1 MLYLMRKHAGSWIIK
16 IVLGIIVVV
25 FVFWGVGSYRAQK
38 GNRVAI
44 VNGQTIALEEY
55 RSAYEQLKEQ
65 YRRQFGNALDQ
76 KLLKTLGLKKQA
88 LDQLINRRLVLQ
100 EANRL
105 NLHITKEELIRAIR
119 TLAAFQENGH
129 FDPRRYQRLLAANRM
144 TPEIFEEKM
153 KDDLLAE
160 KLQGFILG
168 SIKVSDAEAL
178 ETFKWREEKVSLEY
192 VVFKPSSYKDVK
204 VTTEEVESYFSEN
217 EKAYEIPPKVKA
229 GYLRFG
235 FKELESQVDVSEDE
249 ISQHFE
255 INKKTYA
262 TPKKVRARHILFK
275 VDPGATQEEL
285 DEARNKAQLVL
296 EEVKSGADFS
306 KLAQEYSDDP
316 GSKSKGGDLGFFAGD
331 RMVKPF
337 ADAAFAMKSGEISE
351 LVATRFGWHIIK
363 VEDVQEAKE
372 PALSEVKDRIRSK
385 LVTEGA
391 RTHAYDQAEEMYD
404 ASYGAGRLSDVAKAH
419 GTEMLETDFFP
430 RGDLVKGIKQ
440 ARKFAEV
447 AFDLGD
453 DEVSEPLELADGYY
467 ILEVIGK
474 KEAAIPELGSVEEK
488 VRKDLIGVRQDEL
501 AKKEA
506 ENFLQAI
513 RNGNEFEAEAK
524 RLKLEA
530 KTTDLFKR
538 FGSIPGIGSER
549 EIMDVAFLL
558 SPSKPIPEAVIKGR
572 QGYYVIRLKDR
583 QDADPKEFED
593 RKAEV
598 KSGIISQKRQKLM
611 EEWFAQLR
619 RQSEIT
625 IEEGFFD

>member
-16 IVLGIIVVV
+16 IVLGVIVVV
-25 FVFWGVGSYRAQK
+25 FIFWGVGSYRAGK
-38 GNRVAI
+38 GNRVAV
-44 VNGQTIALEEY
+44 VNGQAIALEEY

-88 LDQLINRRLVLQ
+88 LDQLVNRRLVLQ
-100 EANRL
+100 EADRL

-119 TLAAFQENGH
+119 SLGAFQENGH

-160 KLQGFILG
+160 KLQGVILG

-178 ETFKWREEKVSLEY
+178 ETFKWREEEVSLEY
-192 VVFKPSSYKDVK
+192 VVFKPSSYNDVK
-204 VTTEEVESYFSEN
+204 VTTEELESYFSEN
-217 EKAYEIPPKVKA
+217 KKAYEIPPKVKA
-229 GYLRFG
+229 GYLRFS
-235 FKELESQVDVSEDE
+235 FKELESQVDVSENE
-249 ISQHFE
+249 ISQYFE

-306 KLAQEYSDDP
+306 KLAQKYSDDP
-316 GSKSKGGDLGFFAGD
+316 GSKSKGGDLGFFTRD

-337 ADAAFAMKSGEISE
+337 ADAAFAMKAGEMSE

-363 VEDVQEAKE
+363 VEEVQEAKE

-385 LVTEGA
+385 LVKEGA

-419 GTEMLETDFFP
+419 GAEMLETDFFA
-430 RGDLVKGIKQ
+430 RGDLVKGIKE

-453 DEVSEPLELADGYY
+453 EEVSEPMELADGYY

-488 VRKDLIGVRQDEL
+488 VRKDLIAVRQDEL

-513 RNGNEFEAEAK
+513 RKGDDFEAEAK
-524 RLKLEA
+524 RLKLDA

-558 SPSKPIPEAVIKGR
+558 SPSKPMPEAVIKGR
-572 QGYYVIRLKDR
+572 QAYYVIRLKDR

-593 RKAEV
+593 KKAEV

-619 RQSEIT
+619 RHSEIT

>member
-1 MLYLMRKHAGSWIIK
+1 MIK
-16 IVLGIIVVV
+16 IVLGVIVVV
-25 FVFWGVGSYRAQK
+25 FVFWGVGSYRSEK
-38 GNRVAI
+38 GNRVAV
-44 VNGQTIALEEY
+44 VNGQTIALDEY
-55 RSAYEQLKEQ
+55 RSTYEQLKEQ

-100 EANRL
+100 EASRL

-144 TPEIFEEKM
+144 TPEMFEENM

-178 ETFKWREEKVSLEY
+178 ETFKWREKKVSLEY
-192 VVFKPSSYKDVK
+192 VAFKPSSYKDVK
-204 VTTEEVESYFSEN
+204 VTTQEVESYFSEN
-217 EKAYEIPPKVKA
+217 KKAYEIPPRVKV

-249 ISQHFE
+249 ISQYFE

-275 VDPGATQEEL
+275 VEPGATQEEL
-285 DEARNKAQLVL
+285 DQVRNKAQLVL
-296 EEVKSGADFS
+296 EEIKSRADFS
-306 KLAQEYSDDP
+306 KLAQKYSDDP
-316 GSKSKGGDLGFFAGD
+316 GSKSKGGDLGFFARD

-372 PALSEVKDRIRSK
+372 PVLSEVKDRIRSK

-391 RTHAYDQAEEMYD
+391 RTRTYDQAEEMYD
-404 ASYGAGRLSDVAKAH
+404 ASYGDGRLSDVAKAH
-419 GTEMLETDFFP
+419 GTETLETDFFA
-430 RGDLVKGIKQ
+430 RGDLLKGIKQ
-440 ARKFAEV
+440 ARKFTEL
-447 AFDLGD
+447 AFNLGD

-474 KEAAIPELGSVEEK
+474 KEAEIPELGSVEEK
-488 VRKDLIGVRQDEL
+488 VRKNLIGVRQDEL

-513 RNGNEFEAEAK
+513 RNGNEFEAKAK
-524 RLKLEA
+524 RLKLDA

-558 SPSKPIPEAVIKGR
+558 SPSKPMPEAVIKGR

-583 QDADPKEFED
+583 QDADPKEFEEG
-593 RKAEV
+593 KAEV

-619 RQSEIT
+619 DQGEVT

>member
-1 MLYLMRKHAGSWIIK
+1 MLYLMRKHAGSWLIK
-16 IVLGIIVVV
+16 IVLGVIVVV
-25 FVFWGVGSYRAQK
+25 FVFWGVGSYRSQK
-38 GNRVAI
+38 GNRVAV
-44 VNGQTIALEEY
+44 VNGDVIALQEY

-144 TPEIFEEKM
+144 TPEMFEENM
-153 KDDLLAE
+153 KEDLLAE

-192 VVFKPSSYKDVK
+192 VAFKPSSYKDVK

-217 EKAYEIPPKVKA
+217 KMAYEIPPKVKA
-229 GYLRFG
+229 GYLRFS
-235 FKELESQVDVSEDE
+235 FKEVESQVDVSEDE
-249 ISQHFE
+249 ISQYFE

-262 TPKKVRARHILFK
+262 TPKKVSARHILFK

-285 DEARNKAQLVL
+285 DEARNKALLVL

-306 KLAQEYSDDP
+306 KLARKYSDDP
-316 GSKSKGGDLGFFAGD
+316 GSKSKGGDLGFFTRD

-337 ADAAFAMKSGEISE
+337 ADAAFAMKAGEVSE

-363 VEDVQEAKE
+363 VEEVQEAKE
-372 PALSEVKDRIRSK
+372 SALSEVKDKIRSK
-385 LVTEGA
+385 LVKEGA

-419 GTEMLETDFFP
+419 GTEILETDFFA
-430 RGDLVKGIKQ
+430 RGDLLKGIEQ
-440 ARKFAEV
+440 ARKFAEL
-447 AFDLGD
+447 AFNLGD
-453 DEVSEPLELADGYY
+453 EEVSEPLELADGYY

-474 KEAAIPELGSVEEK
+474 KEAEIPDLGSVEEK

-506 ENFLQAI
+506 ENFLQGI

-524 RLKLEA
+524 RLKLDA
-530 KTTDLFKR
+530 KTTDFFKR

-558 SPSKPIPEAVIKGR
+558 SPSRPMPEAVIKGR

-583 QDADPKEFED
+583 QDAAPKEFED
-593 RKAEV
+593 KKAEV

-619 RQSEIT
+619 RQSEVT

>member
-16 IVLGIIVVV
+16 IVLGVIVVV

-38 GNRVAI
+38 GNRVAV
-44 VNGQTIALEEY
+44 VNGQTIALEDY
-55 RSAYEQLKEQ
+55 RSAYEQLLEQ

-204 VTTEEVESYFSEN
+204 ATTEEVESYFSEN
-217 EKAYEIPPKVKA
+217 KMAYEIPPKVKA
-229 GYLRFG
+229 GYLRFS

-249 ISQHFE
+249 ISQYFE

-262 TPKKVRARHILFK
+262 TSKKVRARHILFK
-275 VDPGATQEEL
+275 VDPGAAQEEL

-306 KLAQEYSDDP
+306 KLAQKYSDDP
-316 GSKSKGGDLGFFAGD
+316 GSKSKGGDLGFFTRD

-337 ADAAFAMKSGEISE
+337 ADAAFAMKAGEVSE

-363 VEDVQEAKE
+363 VEEVQEAKE
-372 PALSEVKDRIRSK
+372 PALSEVKDKIRSK
-385 LVTEGA
+385 LVKEGA
-391 RTHAYDQAEEMYD
+391 RTLAYDQAEEMYD

-419 GTEMLETDFFP
+419 GTEMLETDFFV
-430 RGDLVKGIKQ
+430 RGDLVNGIKQ

-524 RLKLEA
+524 RLKLDA

-593 RKAEV
+593 KKAEV